1 MKPEVLYHCTTP
13 KKAKLYGETGHIYA
27 PVRGFDTLQGAL
39 AWCVKTGRT
48 VVLELTG
55 WQQDDIHMLPD
66 HHNKYATAFWV
77 NQNVTDKVCVFSADK
92 DA

>member
-1 MKPEVLYHCTTP
+1 MKPEKLYHCTTP
-13 KKAKLYGETGHIYA
+13 KKVQRYNQNGSIIK

-39 AWCVKTGRT
+39 AWCTKTGRT
-48 VVLELTG
+48 VILEISG
-55 WQQDDIHMLPD
+55 WNQEDIHKLPD

-77 NQNVTDKVCVFSADK
+77 DQDINQKVCVFSAEK